1 MWNWPVCH
9 FFFGCGLLKRY
20 AIETVQRVLCEISN
34 HLKNVARKVY
44 FLLFDHLMLM
54 SVLLHWIGLK
64 APRAHQAGAK
74 CLLNISFRL
83 VEFIWP
89 ACKRQR
95 SSVPKCQLCKMSSFQ
110 HWQTMLFFASHRKF
124 IFWSNSQ
131 DLMSIPRS
139 LFICITSKTH
149 SKKKKLEL
157 IILYLL
163 TI

>member
-34 HLKNVARKVY
+34 HLK
-44 FLLFDHLMLM
+44 MLQEK
-54 SVLLHWIGLK
+54 SISYCSIISCWCQFCCTGLVLKHHVHI
-64 APRAHQAGAK
+64 RHGAK

-95 SSVPKCQLCKMSSFQ
+95 SSAPKCQLCKMSSFQ
-110 HWQTMLFFASHRKF
+110 HWQTMLFFESHRKF

-131 DLMSIPRS
+131 DLMSIPCS